1 MPFSKAPIR
10 KRMQTISCSVPGSSS
25 INPYSISSHS
35 ASLFVCSS
43 TLSVETKTTRP
54 LALHAPLY
62 KALVARHLSSPI
74 PASSTSLDHL
84 GVDVPNQGTLHP
96 WSIRSHTCPGRR
108 NVLFTAFCSLF
119 SPDWTKRLQVTS
131 LAQQNWGEGG
141 SSRFVPLWKDRILPG
156 RQSPPWNPWIKKSSP
171 LTPPPSP
178 EMSYSRAP
186 VKTGFLNLAH
196 HRSFSLAAPC
206 APECCSSHV
215 SVFHTY
221 MRVHAG
227 PSLVS
232 VFHTSVPRLVLCRCF
247 PQVDSTRLLFIMK
260 LLNIYCSYP
269 LWFAQGILYPS
280 SPGRKWNHVPVGTSR
295 DRSY

>member
-1 MPFSKAPIR
+1 M
-10 KRMQTISCSVPGSSS
+10 
-25 INPYSISSHS
+25 
-35 ASLFVCSS
+35 
-43 TLSVETKTTRP
+43 
-54 LALHAPLY
+54 PLY
-62 KALVARHLSSPI
+62 IKPLSPDIFPVPFQPAALRWTTWGLTSRTKGPSI
-74 PASSTSLDHL
+74 PGASGAIHVR
-84 GVDVPNQGTLHP
+84 GDV
-96 WSIRSHTCPGRR
+96 TCYLQP
-108 NVLFTAFCSLF
+108 FAPLF

-295 DRSY
+295 DRLD